1 MKTTTFAVLSISALV
16 VALAIPMSAQTMR
29 LTANIPFEFMV
40 AGKTLPAGDYSI
52 NTEPGMVRLN
62 NFAEHAGALSL
73 FRAATVKGTDPA
85 TATKLVFHKYGDRYF
100 LSEVLNGYARAG
112 AQLPE
117 SRDERELTK
126 TASASAPETVTVLAS
141 LR

>member
-1 MKTTTFAVLSISALV
+1 MPIREKPVYS
-16 VALAIPMSAQTMR
+16 
-29 LTANIPFEFMV
+29 
-40 AGKTLPAGDYSI
+40 LPAGDYSI